1 MASFID
7 DHELTTV
14 STKDVTFVGAMER
27 QDALVQIYPPGPQL
41 GKKWELGEDSIT
53 IGRDASNH
61 IVIPKNAV
69 SRKHARVSLEGET
82 RIITDLQS
90 TNGSYLN
97 GRPIISAPL
106 NQGDQIKIG
115 GTIFKYLVGSNV
127 ETAYHEE
134 IYRMAIIDGLTS
146 INNKRFFMSE
156 LERETARAVRH
167 SRPLSLLIFDI
178 DRFKNIND
186 TYGHLA
192 GDTILQHMSKE
203 ISARIRSG
211 ELFARYGGEEF
222 VILLPETPRAGA
234 MKFAEQLRRL
244 VAETTFRFENVIIP
258 VTVSVGVATLDKEHC
273 NPETLI
279 GLADEKLYAAKA
291 DGRNCVMG

>member
-14 STKDVTFVGAMER
+14 STKDVTFVGALER

-41 GKKWELGEDSIT
+41 GKKWELGEEAIT

-69 SRKHARVSLEGET
+69 SRKHAKVSLEEDT
-82 RIITDLQS
+82 RILTDLQS

-106 NQGDQIKIG
+106 NQGDQVKIG

-134 IYRMAIIDGLTS
+134 IYRMAIIDGLTN

-167 SRPLSLLIFDI
+167 DRPLSLLMFDL
-178 DRFKNIND
+178 DRFKKIND

-192 GDTILQHMSKE
+192 GDTILQQMSSE
-203 ISARIRSG
+203 IANRIRSG

-222 VILLPETPRAGA
+222 VILLPETPKSGA

-244 VAETTFRFENVIIP
+244 VSATVFRFENVIIP
-258 VTVSVGVATLDKEHC
+258 VTVSVGVATLDSEHS
-273 NPETLI
+273 NAETLI
-279 GLADEKLYAAKA
+279 SLADEKLYEAKTG
-291 DGRNCVMG
+291 GRDCVMG

>member
-41 GKKWELGEDSIT
+41 GKKWELGEEAIT
-53 IGRDASNH
+53 IGRDSSNH

-69 SRKHARVSLEGET
+69 SRRHAKVALEGDT

-167 SRPLSLLIFDI
+167 NRPLSLIIFDL

-192 GDTILQHMSKE
+192 GDTILQQMSRE
-203 ISARIRSG
+203 ISTRIRSG

-244 VAETTFRFENVIIP
+244 VSETTFRFENVVIP
-258 VTVSVGVATLDKEHC
+258 VTVSVGVATLDPEHC

-279 GLADEKLYAAKA
+279 ALADEKLYEAKA

>member
-14 STKDVTFVGAMER
+14 STRESTFIGSVER
-27 QDALVQIYPPGPQL
+27 RDALVQIYPPGAQL
-41 GKKWELGEDSIT
+41 GRKWELGEDAIT

-69 SRKHARVSLEGET
+69 SRKHAKVTLEGET
-82 RIITDLQS
+82 RILTDLQS

-106 NQGDQIKIG
+106 NQGDQVKIG
-115 GTIFKYLVGSNV
+115 GTIFKYLEGSNV

-146 INNKRFFMSE
+146 INNKRFFMGE

-167 SRPLSLLIFDI
+167 NRPLSLLIFDI
-178 DRFKNIND
+178 DRFKVIND

-192 GDTILQHMSKE
+192 GDTILQQLARE
-203 ISARIRSG
+203 ISNRIRSG

-222 VILLPETPRAGA
+222 VILLPETAKAGA

-244 VAETTFRFENVIIP
+244 VAESTFRFEHVVIP
-258 VTVSVGVATLDKEHC
+258 VSISVGVATLDKEHC
-273 NPETLI
+273 NSETLI
-279 GLADEKLYAAKA
+279 ALADEKLYAAKA
-291 DGRNCVMG
+291 DGRNRVMG